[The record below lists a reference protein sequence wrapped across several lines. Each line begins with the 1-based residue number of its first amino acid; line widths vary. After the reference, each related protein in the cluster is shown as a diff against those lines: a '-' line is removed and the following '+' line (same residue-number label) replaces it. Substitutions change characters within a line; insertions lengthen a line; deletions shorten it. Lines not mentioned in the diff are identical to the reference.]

1 MRSMMAS
8 AFVLAVLTAACAPAE
23 EMSNSSDAAATQSNE
38 DRLGA
43 AVAADSRTAT
53 NIERDQYRN
62 PAETLAFFGVEA
74 DDMVVEIWPGGG
86 WYSEILAPYT
96 AADGSL
102 ALYASERGL
111 GRMRAKAEAEPT
123 VYSNV
128 LFSPANSPS
137 DLGTIPEG
145 SADVVLTF
153 RNVHNWAMGDEPYA
167 DTMFS
172 TMYRML
178 RPGGTLGV
186 VEHRLPEDR
195 PDADMKTSG
204 YMKQSTVIAM
214 AEAAG
219 FELVDTSEINANA
232 LDTAD
237 HEAGVWTLLPNLRT
251 GDESKRAIGE
261 SDRMTLKFKKP
272 E

>member
-1 MRSMMAS
+1 MRNMMAS
-8 AFVLAVLTAACAPAE
+8 AFVLAVLTAACAPSE
-23 EMSNSSDAAATQSNE
+23 DMGNSSDAAAAQSNE
-38 DRLGA
+38 DRLAA
-43 AVAADSRTAT
+43 AVAASTRSDD
-53 NIERDQYRN
+53 NKVRDEFRN
-62 PAETLAFFGVEA
+62 PAETLSFFGVEP

-86 WYSEILAPYT
+86 WYTEILAPYLSE
-96 AADGSL
+96 GSL
-102 ALYASERGL
+102 AAYASERGL
-111 GRMRAKAEAEPT
+111 RRVAAKVEADPAT
-123 VYSNV
+123 YGNV
-128 LFSPANSPS
+128 ILSAASAPGE
-137 DLGTIPEG
+137 LGAIPPE

-153 RNVHNWAMGDEPYA
+153 RNVHNWEMGDEPYGA
-167 DTMFS
+167 AMFAG
-172 TMYRML
+172 MYNML
-178 RPGGTLGV
+178 KPGGTLGV

-195 PDADMKTSG
+195 PDGDMKTSG

-219 FELVDTSEINANA
+219 FELVDTSEINANP
-232 LDTAD
+232 LDNAD

>member
-23 EMSNSSDAAATQSNE
+23 DMSNSSDTTAAQSNE
-38 DRLGA
+38 DRLAA
-43 AVAADSRTAT
+43 AVAASSRSDENLA
-53 NIERDQYRN
+53 RDEFRN
-62 PAETLAFFGVEA
+62 PAETLSFLGVEP

-96 AADGSL
+96 QADGSL

-111 GRMRAKAEAEPT
+111 GRMRAKAESQPD

-128 LFSPANSPS
+128 LFSPADSPS

-153 RNVHNWAMGDEPYA
+153 RNVHNWEMGDEPYGA
-167 DTMFS
+167 QMFS
-172 TMYRML
+172 TMYSML

-195 PDADMKTSG
+195 SDADMKTSG
-204 YMKQSTVIAM
+204 YMKQSYVIAL
-214 AEAAG
+214 AESAG
-219 FELVDTSEINANA
+219 FELVDTSEINANPR
-232 LDTAD
+232 DTAD
-237 HEAGVWTLLPNLRT
+237 HEAGVWTLLPSLRT

>member
-8 AFVLAVLTAACAPAE
+8 AFVMAVLTAACAPAE
-23 EMSNSSDAAATQSNE
+23 DMSNSSDVSVSQNNE
-38 DRLGA
+38 DRLAA
-43 AVAADSRTAT
+43 AVAADTRTEE
-53 NIERDQYRN
+53 NRVRDEFRN
-62 PAETLAFFGVEA
+62 PAETLAFLGVEP

-96 AADGSL
+96 QAEGSL

-111 GRMRAKAEAEPT
+111 GRMRAKAAAQPD

-128 LFSPANSPS
+128 LFSPADSPS
-137 DLGTIPEG
+137 DLGTVPAG

-153 RNVHNWAMGDEPYA
+153 RNVHNWEMGDEPYGA
-167 DTMFS
+167 QMFA
-172 TMYRML
+172 TMYTML

-204 YMKQSTVIAM
+204 YMKQSTVVAM

-219 FELVDTSEINANA
+219 FELVDTSEVNANPR
-232 LDTAD
+232 DTAD

-261 SDRMTLKFKKP
+261 SDRMTLRFRKP
-272 E
+272 L

>member
-8 AFVLAVLTAACAPAE
+8 AFVLAVLTAACAPTE
-23 EMSNSSDAAATQSNE
+23 EMTSNSAAAENSE
-38 DRLGA
+38 DRLAA
-43 AVAADSRTAT
+43 AVAAPSRSAE
-53 NIERDQYRN
+53 NVERDQYRN
-62 PAETLAFFGVEA
+62 PAETLAFFGVQP

-96 AADGSL
+96 QADGSL

-111 GRMRAKAEAEPT
+111 ARMRAKAEAEPS
-123 VYSNV
+123 VYTNV
-128 LFSPANSPS
+128 LFSLASSPS

-167 DTMFS
+167 DVMFG

-186 VEHRLPEDR
+186 VDHRLPEDR
-195 PDADMKTSG
+195 PDADMKSSG
-204 YMKQSTVIAM
+204 YMKQSTVISL

-219 FELVDTSEINANA
+219 FELVDTSEINANPR
-232 LDTAD
+232 DTAD
-237 HEAGVWTLLPNLRT
+237 HEAGVWTLPPTLRT

-261 SDRMTLKFKKP
+261 SDRMTLKFRKP